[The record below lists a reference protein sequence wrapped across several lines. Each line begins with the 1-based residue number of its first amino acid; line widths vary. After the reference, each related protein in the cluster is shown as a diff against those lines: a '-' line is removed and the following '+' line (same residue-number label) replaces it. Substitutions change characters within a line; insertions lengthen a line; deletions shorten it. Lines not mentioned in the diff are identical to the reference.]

1 MPRES
6 FRDQFGMNKASTMS
20 YKMNLANE
28 IEKTTDDITA
38 PFETAFEASDMRQ
51 LALVAHNHMK
61 PAMKE
66 FIETY
71 SEVLKKFRI
80 TGTQT
85 TMRMCKGLWGADN
98 PDVEYGLTCTSG
110 PLGGDAQ
117 IAALMCMEDLGALI
131 FFVDPLSA
139 HPHQA
144 DIDSLV
150 RLANC
155 GNVIVCPNPTSAM
168 SMMHTLKCAL
178 EKGNRGM
185 IPSFFETLE
194 SPAVAE
200 YKAQQ
205 ELALAHA
212 VNAKTTVSP
221 KADLEEIPEEES
233 DDDDEEVDV
242 MDIVEKRQS
251 RSSVVRMQKLTFADE
266 PEEIQ
271 RRPNRASTLYG
282 ISMPIEKQSKKKK
295 FLKKL
300 GKSMRRLG
308 SMD

>member
-1 MPRES
+1 MPRAS
-6 FRDQFGMNKASTMS
+6 FRDQVGGNRLTQESTDED
-20 YKMNLANE
+20 KMKLAAE
-28 IEKTTDDITA
+28 IDTAMEDVVA
-38 PFETAFEASDMRQ
+38 PFESKFAPSDMRQ

-71 SEVLKKFRI
+71 SELLKKFRI

-85 TMRMCKGLWGADN
+85 TMRMCKALWGEDD
-98 PDVEYGLTCTSG
+98 PDIEYGLTCTSG

-144 DIDSLV
+144 DIDSLI

-178 EKGNRGM
+178 EKGSRGM
-185 IPSFFETLE
+185 IPSFFQTLE

-200 YKAQQ
+200 YKRQQ
-205 ELALAHA
+205 ELALAAA
-212 VNAKTTVSP
+212 VNSGSSAARPPLMGDPSMHMEVQDTEDGFS
-221 KADLEEIPEEES
+221 S
-233 DDDDEEVDV
+233 DDDDDEDEDHGEGGDEVYELAS
-242 MDIVEKRQS
+242 IGS
-251 RSSVVRMQKLTFADE
+251 R
-266 PEEIQ
+266 P
-271 RRPNRASTLYG
+271 STLYG
-282 ISMPIEKQSKKKK
+282 ITPKKKRK
-295 FLKKL
+295 GLIKKISKSIKKL
-300 GKSMRRLG
+300 GS
-308 SMD
+308 SVH